1 MPTKELKNL
10 KKMKIVEAQDVKFIK
25 LGRSGGWEERCIE
38 SNKPSI
44 RLGFMN
50 PHHQECL
57 DGDWDFIK
65 NYWLKSKTKGKA
77 TETTNQ
83 IKDFYTQP
91 STTLW
96 ITFYKRLL
104 YWCFAEEKV
113 AILEDTGDRERE
125 VKGKWNFCDVKGN
138 PLYVES
144 LSGKLTKVQMFRGT
158 ICSVKESDYLLKR
171 INAIELPEV
180 TKANMSL
187 DNLISCIKP
196 LIKNLTWQDFEILVD
211 LVFSNAGWQRIAPLG
226 KVEKSI
232 DLDVYSPV
240 TGKRAF
246 IQVKSQSSKEEFEK
260 YLRDFKIMKQ
270 YNEMYY
276 VCHTNTSALEEV
288 QIPSNVQL
296 IGLDRMA
303 ELIIN
308 AGLTK
313 WLIAKSS

>member
-57 DGDWDFIK
+57 DGDWDYIK
-65 NYWLKSKTKGKA
+65 KYWLKSKTKGKA

-104 YWCFAEEKV
+104 YWCFAKEKV
-113 AILEDTGDRERE
+113 AILNTGDRIRE

-171 INAIELPEV
+171 INAEQLPEV
-180 TKANMSL
+180 AKANRSL
-187 DNLISCIKP
+187 DNLILCIKP

-246 IQVKSQSSKEEFEK
+246 IQVKSQSSKEEFEN
-260 YLRDFKIMKQ
+260 YLRDFISMKQ
-270 YNEMYY
+270 YSEMYY

>member
-1 MPTKELKNL
+1 
-10 KKMKIVEAQDVKFIK
+10 MKIVEAKDVKFIK
-25 LGRSGGWEERCIE
+25 LGNSGDWEKHCIE

-57 DGDWDFIK
+57 DGDWDYIK
-65 NYWLKSKTKGKA
+65 KYWLKSKTKGKA

-104 YWCFAEEKV
+104 YWCFVKEKV
-113 AILEDTGDRERE
+113 EMLETGDRIRE
-125 VKGKWNFCDVKGN
+125 VKGKWNCCDVKGN
-138 PLYVES
+138 PLYVER

-171 INAIELPEV
+171 INAIELAEV
-180 TKANMSL
+180 AEANMSL

-232 DLDVYSPV
+232 DLDVVSPV

-246 IQVKSQSSKEEFEK
+246 IQVKSQSSKEEFEN
-260 YLRDFKIMKQ
+260 YLKDFKSMKQ
-270 YNEMYY
+270 YSEMYY

-303 ELIIN
+303 ELTIN
-308 AGLTK
+308 AGLTR